1 MTVDSCFLAT
11 EDTLIVNE
19 NDPGAII
26 FKEKDEA
33 CHNTLEIEYFRSYE
47 ELDKYMA
54 GVYQKK
60 GGKSLFFYNIQ
71 LLLTKEDLLTLSET
85 LLSNTFSSTFAEDIV
100 YQVRLYACI
109 NDCLG
114 LIEDGYSIYYI
125 SA

>member
-33 CHNTLEIEYFRSYE
+33 CHNTLEVEYFRGYVG
-47 ELDKYMA
+47 LDKYMA
-54 GVYQKK
+54 DIYQEK
-60 GGKSLFFYNIQ
+60 GGKSLFFYNTQ
-71 LLLTKEDLLTLSET
+71 LLLTKKDLLKLSNK
-85 LLSNTFSSTFAEDIV
+85 LLSNSFPENIV

>member
-54 GVYQKK
+54 DVYQKK

-71 LLLTKEDLLTLSET
+71 LLLTKEDLLNLSNK
-85 LLSNTFSSTFAEDIV
+85 LLSNSFPENIV

-109 NDCLG
+109 NDCLE

>member
-1 MTVDSCFLAT
+1 MSIDSCFLAT

-19 NDPGAII
+19 NDPGAVI
-26 FKEKDEA
+26 FEEQDEA
-33 CHNTLEIEYFRSYE
+33 CHNTLEVEYFRGYE

-54 GVYQKK
+54 DVYQKK
-60 GGKSLFFYNIQ
+60 GGKNLSFYNIQ

-85 LLSNTFSSTFAEDIV
+85 LLSNTFSSIFAEDIV
-100 YQVRLYACI
+100 YQARLYACI
-109 NDCLG
+109 NDCLE

>member
-19 NDPGAII
+19 NDPGAVI
-26 FKEKDEA
+26 FEEQDEA
-33 CHNTLEIEYFRSYE
+33 CHNTLEVEYFRGYE

-54 GVYQKK
+54 NLYQEK

-71 LLLTKEDLLTLSET
+71 LLLAKEDLLTLSET
-85 LLSNTFSSTFAEDIV
+85 LLSNTFSSIFAEHIV
-100 YQVRLYACI
+100 YQARLYACI
-109 NDCLG
+109 NDCLE

>member
-33 CHNTLEIEYFRSYE
+33 CHNTLEVEYFGGYE

-54 GVYQKK
+54 DVYQKK

-71 LLLTKEDLLTLSET
+71 LLLTKEDLLNLSNK
-85 LLSNTFSSTFAEDIV
+85 LLSNSFSENIV
-100 YQVRLYACI
+100 YQARLYACI
-109 NDCLG
+109 NDCLE

>member
-33 CHNTLEIEYFRSYE
+33 CHNTLEVEYFRSYE

-60 GGKSLFFYNIQ
+60 GGKNLFFYNIQ

-85 LLSNTFSSTFAEDIV
+85 LLSNTFSSIFAEHIV

-109 NDCLG
+109 NDCLE

>member
-11 EDTLIVNE
+11 EDTLIINE

-26 FKEKDEA
+26 FEEQDEA
-33 CHNTLEIEYFRSYE
+33 CHNTLEVEYFRGYK

-54 GVYQKK
+54 DVYQKK
-60 GGKSLFFYNIQ
+60 GGKNLFFYNIQ

-85 LLSNTFSSTFAEDIV
+85 LLSNTFSSIFAEHIV
-100 YQVRLYACI
+100 YQARLYACI
-109 NDCLG
+109 NDCLE

>member
-19 NDPGAII
+19 NDPGSVI
-26 FKEKDEA
+26 FKEQDEA
-33 CHNTLEIEYFRSYE
+33 CHNTLEVEYFKGYE

-54 GVYQKK
+54 DVYQKK

-71 LLLTKEDLLTLSET
+71 LLLTKEDLLNLSNK
-85 LLSNTFSSTFAEDIV
+85 LLSNSFPENIV
-100 YQVRLYACI
+100 YQARLYACI
-109 NDCLG
+109 NDCLE

>member
-71 LLLTKEDLLTLSET
+71 LLLTKEDLLNLSNK
-85 LLSNTFSSTFAEDIV
+85 LLSNSFSENIV
-100 YQVRLYACI
+100 YQARLYACI
-109 NDCLG
+109 NDCLE

>member
-1 MTVDSCFLAT
+1 MSIDSCFLAT

-19 NDPGAII
+19 NDPGAVI
-26 FKEKDEA
+26 FEEQDEA
-33 CHNTLEIEYFRSYE
+33 YHNTLEVGYFRGYD

-60 GGKSLFFYNIQ
+60 GGKNLSFYNIQ

-85 LLSNTFSSTFAEDIV
+85 LLSNTFSSIFAEHII
-100 YQVRLYACI
+100 YQARLYACI
-109 NDCLG
+109 NDCLE

>member
-33 CHNTLEIEYFRSYE
+33 CHNTLEVEYFGGYE

-54 GVYQKK
+54 DVYQKK

-71 LLLTKEDLLTLSET
+71 LLLTKEDLLNLSNK
-85 LLSNTFSSTFAEDIV
+85 LLSNSFSENIV
-100 YQVRLYACI
+100 YQARLYACI
-109 NDCLG
+109 NDCLE
-114 LIEDGYSIYYI
+114 LIEDGYSIYCI

>member
-19 NDPGAII
+19 NDPGAVI
-26 FKEKDEA
+26 FEEQDEA
-33 CHNTLEIEYFRSYE
+33 CHNTLEVEYFRGYE

-71 LLLTKEDLLTLSET
+71 LLLTKEDLLNLSNK
-85 LLSNTFSSTFAEDIV
+85 LLSNSFAEHIV

-109 NDCLG
+109 NDCLE